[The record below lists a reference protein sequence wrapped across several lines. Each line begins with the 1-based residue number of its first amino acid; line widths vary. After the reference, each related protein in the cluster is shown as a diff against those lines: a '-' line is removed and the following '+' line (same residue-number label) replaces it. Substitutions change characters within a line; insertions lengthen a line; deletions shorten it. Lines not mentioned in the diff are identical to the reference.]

1 MEDDQTTPQNAE
13 QPSTTVSD
21 SGDAASK
28 TPEDVTQQLRSEVE
42 SYKDKYLRLLAESE
56 NTRKRM
62 LKERQESTKHAIADV
77 INEFLHPL
85 DHLEKALGFTQKAS
99 DEVKNWARG
108 FEMILAQFK
117 DVLQNHGITAYESVG
132 RHFDP
137 HFHEAVEMIE
147 TSEHPPGVIISEDI
161 KGYRMGERTLRPAR
175 VRVAKAP
182 TPPSESPSEKELNN

>member
-1 MEDDQTTPQNAE
+1 MENDNIPPQSTE
-13 QPSTTVSD
+13 QPPSTD
-21 SGDAASK
+21 DAASK
-28 TPEDVTQQLRSEVE
+28 AFEEVTLQLRSEVE

-77 INEFLHPL
+77 INEFLNPL
-85 DHLEKALGFTQKAS
+85 DHLEKALGFTQRAS

-117 DVLQNHGITAYESVG
+117 SVLENHGITAYESVG
-132 RHFDP
+132 HLFDP
-137 HFHEAVEMIE
+137 HYHEAVEMVE
-147 TSEHPPGVIISEDI
+147 TSEHPPGIIVSEDI

-182 TPPSESPSEKELNN
+182 TPPSESPANQ